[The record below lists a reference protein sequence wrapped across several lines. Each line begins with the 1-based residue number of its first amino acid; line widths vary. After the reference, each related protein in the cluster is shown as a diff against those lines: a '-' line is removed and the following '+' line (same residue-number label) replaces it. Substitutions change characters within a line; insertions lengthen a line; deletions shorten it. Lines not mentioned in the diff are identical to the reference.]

1 MNLLSN
7 PLASGRRTASWMKR
21 AGLVAV
27 VLVPLAFAGL
37 FVGALSQSDTA
48 LDRIPAAVVNND
60 TLVYTTAA
68 DGTEVPVFAGRQLVT
83 ELTGGA
89 QGFDWV
95 VTDDEQ
101 ARAALAA
108 GEVFAVLTIPDDFS
122 RSILSLTSNDPTRAG
137 LTITTDDAHSY
148 LSGALA
154 TSVGDSM
161 GRAFGRTITAR
172 YIAGIRSGIAELGA
186 ALGDAA
192 SGAQSLSGGVAAL
205 GDGLSSLAGGVSSAR
220 SGAAGLAQGVRGYS
234 GGVDSLSA
242 GLSEL
247 DARTA
252 GLGGLGTAVTDFTGG
267 VSSLAASLAQAN
279 AELQAD
285 PGDAIA
291 LAKVAALSTR
301 LSDAASGGAALA
313 TTVGDTL
320 SGVSSGIAQSA
331 SGARQVAAGSAALRS
346 GADSLVGGLAQLSG
360 GASSSAAGASELA
373 AGAIGLADGLG
384 AGAAALPATEG
395 AADGEATAAAAEVA
409 ADPVSVSIVRQ
420 NEVAGVGQPI
430 ATFFVP
436 LGLWIG
442 ALAVFLVLRPVN
454 RRELGSTA
462 ASGRLVLGTLAR
474 AAAITT
480 AQALLLVV
488 LLHTVVGVAWTAL
501 PATLGFSLLMALAF
515 TAFHHLLTIGLGR
528 GGLVVSLFVLAVQ
541 VTSTGGLY
549 PVQLLATPFQWVS
562 PLLPLTHGV
571 SGMQGIIAGGAA
583 GQVLGGVL
591 VLAIFGAVSVALAML
606 AMRRTRRARGL
617 GLVPL
622 PAG

>member
-7 PLASGRRTASWMKR
+7 LLASGRRRTSWLKWV
-21 AGLVAV
+21 GLVAV

-60 TLVYTTAA
+60 TLVYMTAA
-68 DGTEVPVFAGRQLVT
+68 DGAETPVFAGRQLVT

-89 QGFDWV
+89 EGFDWV
-95 VTDDEQ
+95 VTNDEQ

-108 GEVFAVLTIPDDFS
+108 GEVSAILTIPDDFS
-122 RSILSLTSNDPTRAG
+122 RSILSLTSSDPTRAG

-154 TSVGDSM
+154 TSVGESM
-161 GRAFGRTITAR
+161 GNTFGRTITEQ
-172 YIAGIRSGIAELGA
+172 YIVGIQSGIGELGA
-186 ALGDAA
+186 SLGDAA
-192 SGAQSLSGGVAAL
+192 NGAQSLSGGVAAL
-205 GDGLSSLAGGVSSAR
+205 SDGLSSLAGGVSSAR
-220 SGAAGLAQGVRGYS
+220 SGAAGFAQGVRDYS

-247 DARTA
+247 DAGTA
-252 GLGGLGTAVTDFTGG
+252 GLGGLGVAVTDFTGG
-267 VSSLAASLAQAN
+267 VSSLAAALAQAN

-285 PGDAIA
+285 PGDAVA
-291 LAKVAALSTR
+291 LAKVAALSAQLT
-301 LSDAASGGAALA
+301 DASSGGAALA

-320 SGVSSGIAQSA
+320 SGVRSGIAQSA
-331 SGARQVAAGSAALRS
+331 AGAKQVAAGSAALRS
-346 GADSLVGGLAQLSG
+346 GADSLVGGLAQLTG
-360 GASSSAAGASELA
+360 GASSSAAGARELA
-373 AGAIGLADGLG
+373 AGATRLADGLS
-384 AGAAALPATEG
+384 AGAAQLPATEG
-395 AADGEATAAAAEVA
+395 DAAADAAAASAEVA
-409 ADPVSVSIVRQ
+409 ADPVSVTVIRH
-420 NEVAGVGQPI
+420 NEVAGVGQSI

-454 RRELGSTA
+454 RRELGTTA

-501 PATLGFSLLMALAF
+501 PATLGFSLLMAFAF

-541 VTSTGGLY
+541 VTATGGLY
-549 PVQLLATPFQWVS
+549 PVEVLAAPFQWVS
-562 PLLPLTHGV
+562 PLLPLTYAV
-571 SGMQGIIAGGAA
+571 SGMQGIVAGGAA
-583 GQVLGGVL
+583 GQVLGAVV
-591 VLAIFGAVSVALAML
+591 VLALFGAGSVTLAML
-606 AMRRTRRARGL
+606 AMRRTRRARAL
-617 GLVPL
+617 GLVAL